1 MRNKM
6 LSILPQSMVSIRSYY
21 NPEFNHG
28 PATDMKGLNKTNPEP
43 YKTAFRSSKSTVNTY
58 RQDPP
63 NNDISQRIPSILI
76 NGEQP
81 YLSTADAHAS
91 EISKLKTM
99 IAAQMKQV
107 TVMSDQLAMLES
119 NLSTN
124 NSTILLDKST
134 LDNTCL
140 SNTSM
145 ARYSEPFVS
154 SRSAAAFETR
164 LSNIEAFQSRLGT
177 FYLSSDLFRND

>member
-6 LSILPQSMVSIRSYY
+6 LSILPQSM
-21 NPEFNHG
+21 
-28 PATDMKGLNKTNPEP
+28 TNPEP

-99 IAAQMKQV
+99 IAAQMK
-107 TVMSDQLAMLES
+107 QLAMLES